1 MRYAKSGEG
10 WDMSTRPIALKI
22 VRQRA
27 GIRHALAAATQYA
40 TNHIINE
47 IPLYFVRHAWY
58 RGVLGWDLGPDT
70 AILMGQ
76 VIQFRGVR
84 SSGRRVSIDR
94 GTTIGSRCFLSTAGG
109 LVIGQ
114 HVYLSPGVWLVTGL
128 RDPDD
133 PQFKTRY
140 LPIVIDDF
148 ACIGARATILGGI
161 TIGTGAVVRAGSVV
175 LEDVEPFAIVE
186 GVPARVVGRRSL
198 TDFSYR
204 LTPGPLFG

>member
-1 MRYAKSGEG
+1 
-10 WDMSTRPIALKI
+10 
-22 VRQRA
+22 
-27 GIRHALAAATQYA
+27 
-40 TNHIINE
+40 
-47 IPLYFVRHAWY
+47 
-58 RGVLGWDLGPDT
+58 
-70 AILMGQ
+70 
-76 VIQFRGVR
+76 
-84 SSGRRVSIDR
+84 
-94 GTTIGSRCFLSTAGG
+94 
-109 LVIGQ
+109 
-114 HVYLSPGVWLVTGL
+114 VTGL

-133 PQFKTRY
+133 PEFKTRY